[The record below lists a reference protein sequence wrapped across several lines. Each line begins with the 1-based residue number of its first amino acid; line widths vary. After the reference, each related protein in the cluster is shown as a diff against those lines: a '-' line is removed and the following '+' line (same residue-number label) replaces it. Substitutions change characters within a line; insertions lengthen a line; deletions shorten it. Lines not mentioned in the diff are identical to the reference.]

1 MNIAFYAPLK
11 SPNSR
16 IPSGDRE
23 MARSLIYLLK
33 YLGHDVRLVSEFQS
47 REPEGKEKVQKQLE
61 AQGGSIADKLVE
73 SYLDGTVSW
82 KPQIWFT
89 YHVYYRPPT
98 G

>member
-23 MARSLIYLLK
+23 MARSLIYLLE

-47 REPEGKEKVQKQLE
+47 REPEGRAQIQRKLE
-61 AQGGSIADKLVE
+61 AQGGSIADKLAE
-73 SYLDGTVSW
+73 SYLNSTVS
-82 KPQIWFT
+82 
-89 YHVYYRPPT
+89 
-98 G
+98 